1 MFGEIGAWFYKAL
14 GGIKPDPAKPAFK
27 NILLQPHFVS
37 GLTHCETTHQSP
49 YGTIVSSWK
58 RSGKKIV
65 YTAVIPPNST
75 ATLTL
80 NGKVQELASGR
91 YVFDVKLVAPI

>member
-1 MFGEIGAWFYKAL
+1 MFGEIGAWLYKAL
-14 GGIKPDPAKPAFK
+14 GGIKPDPAKPGFK

-37 GLTHCETTHQSP
+37 ALNHCETTHQSP

-58 RSGKKIV
+58 RIGKKIV
-65 YTAVIPPNST
+65 YTVVVPANST

-80 NGKVQELASGR
+80 DGKKES
-91 YVFDVKLVAPI
+91 LVAGKYTFEIKNEK